1 VTPAERY
8 LLLGLGIG
16 RHVDGMVDAYF
27 GPPEL
32 AAEVDAEAPADPRDL
47 VAAADGLLDELDDG
61 WLRDQVV
68 GLRTYAG
75 VLAGEARS
83 YPEEVEGCYGVPCRH
98 TDESV
103 FAAAHEQLEEL
114 LPGDGA
120 LAERYERWRTETRV
134 PPEAVERTIAAAI
147 EEARRWTRELV
158 DLPDGEGVD
167 LQIVHD
173 EPWLAF
179 CYYLGGL
186 RSRIAVNVDLPI
198 SALELLGLAIHE
210 TYAGHHAERCVKEQ
224 LLVRERGLLEETIVV
239 VPAPQSLVAE
249 GIAELAVKLLLEGE
263 GGAALAAVTQEAGVE
278 LDLGRALAIEQARRP
293 LEWAHVNAA
302 MLLHEDGASEAETRE
317 YMERWGLLAPQL
329 SAHLI
334 RFFKEPTS
342 RSYVITYAAGQELC
356 DAYVAGDPARFRRL
370 LSEQVRVG
378 ELLAAQDAG

>member
-1 VTPAERY
+1 MTPAERY
-8 LLLGLGIG
+8 LLLGLRIG

-32 AAEVDAEAPADPRDL
+32 AATVEAEPSTDPREL
-47 VAAADGLLDELDDG
+47 VAAAAALLDELDDG
-61 WLRDQVV
+61 WLRDQVA

-83 YPEEVEGCYGVPCRH
+83 YPDEVEGCYGVPAEH

-103 FAAAHEQLEEL
+103 FAAAHGRLEAL
-114 LPGDGA
+114 LPGAGS

-134 PPEAVERTIAAAI
+134 PPEQVEATVAAAI

-158 DLPDGEGVD
+158 DLPDGEGVE
-167 LQIVHD
+167 LEVVHD

-179 CYYLGGL
+179 CYYLGSL
-186 RSRIAVNVDLPI
+186 RSRIAVNLDLPI
-198 SALELLGLAIHE
+198 SALELLHLAIHE

-224 LLVRERGLLEETIVV
+224 LLVRGRDLLEETIVM
-239 VPAPQSLVAE
+239 VPAPQSVVSE

-263 GGAALAAVTQEAGVE
+263 GGAALAAVTENAGVE
-278 LDLGRALAIEQARRP
+278 LDLGHALAIEEARRP

-302 MLLHEDGASEAETRE
+302 LMFHEDGAAETETRA
-317 YMERWGLLAPQL
+317 YMERWGLLTPQL
-329 SAHLI
+329 SAHLL

-342 RSYVITYAAGQELC
+342 RSYVITYAAGEELC
-356 DAYVAGDPARFRRL
+356 DAYVGGDPARFRRL

-378 ELLAAQDAG
+378 ELLAARDA

>member
-8 LLLGLGIG
+8 VLLGLRIG

-32 AAEVDAEAPADPRDL
+32 AATVDAEALTDPREL
-47 VAAADGLLDELDDG
+47 VAAGDELLDELDDG

-75 VLAGEARS
+75 VLAGETRS
-83 YPEEVEGCYGVPCRH
+83 YPDEVEGCYGVPAQH
-98 TDESV
+98 TDESI
-103 FAAAHEQLEEL
+103 FAAAHERLETL
-114 LPGDGA
+114 LPGEGS

-134 PPEAVERTIAAAI
+134 SPEEVEATVAAAI

-167 LQIVHD
+167 LEVVHD

-186 RSRIAVNVDLPI
+186 RSRIAVNLDLPI
-198 SALELLGLAIHE
+198 SALELLHLAIHE
-210 TYAGHHAERCVKEQ
+210 TYAGHHAERCVKER
-224 LLVRERGLLEETIVV
+224 LLVRERDLLEETIVM
-239 VPAPQSLVAE
+239 VPAPQSVVSE

-263 GGAALAAVTQEAGVE
+263 GGAALAAVTEEAGVE
-278 LDLGRALAIEQARRP
+278 LDLGRALAIEEARRP

-302 MLLHEDGASEAETRE
+302 LMFHEDGAAEDETRD
-317 YMERWGLLAPQL
+317 YMERWALLTPQL
-329 SAHLI
+329 SAHLL

-342 RSYVITYAAGQELC
+342 RSYVITYAAGEELC

-378 ELLAAQDAG
+378 ELLAARDG